1 LGFAIMSRATV
12 VNELRLGQL
21 VQIPLAPRLIRR
33 MSVVYP
39 RERIHSQLVSS
50 FVQFARQNL
59 GAMPV
64 AGVEWAP
71 A

>member
-1 LGFAIMSRATV
+1 
-12 VNELRLGQL
+12 
-21 VQIPLAPRLIRR
+21 

-64 AGVEWAP
+64 AGVETAP